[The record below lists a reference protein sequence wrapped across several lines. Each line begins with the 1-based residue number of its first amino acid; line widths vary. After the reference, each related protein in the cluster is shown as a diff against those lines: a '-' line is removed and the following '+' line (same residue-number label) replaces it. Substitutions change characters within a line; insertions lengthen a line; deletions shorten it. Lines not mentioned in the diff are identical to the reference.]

1 MGQVEYKTK
10 WAALL
15 QDLPRYFQRN
25 DRCNVSERQSVDA
38 LHQLYGYMMFN
49 ENKYGILNNMQY
61 AWFFQRV
68 ETANIEGRTLQ
79 YYGPINIDADS
90 APSPSMLKAFVGII
104 LLSETESTW
113 SHTSM
118 CADEGPPGR
127 YFGTSIAAI
136 RNRDTAIAHAQ
147 SYHST
152 PVAGSYPVLPL
163 DPRLCRFKRSSVQHS
178 PQRGCTLRATL
189 ARSDGGNLD
198 VFCKIVDLF
207 RSSDAISALD
217 TEVCRYAALQN
228 LQGVVVPRVYGYY
241 NVWGLLKLLALEDVG
256 TAIPE
261 DASIDT
267 EMRMQMKS
275 ALTRIHSAGYVHGDI
290 ARRNFCKRANRIFI
304 IDLETL
310 IVGSTVEM
318 EDELAAVDVL

>member
-1 MGQVEYKTK
+1 LEYKTK
-10 WAALL
+10 WAARL
-15 QDLPRYFQRN
+15 QDLPGYFQRN
-25 DRCNVSERQSVDA
+25 DRRNVSERQSIDA
-38 LHQLYGYMMFN
+38 LHQLYGYMTFN

-68 ETANIEGRTLQ
+68 ETADLEGRTLQ
-79 YYGPINIDADS
+79 YYGPIKIDANS
-90 APSPSMLKAFVGII
+90 ELAPTPSMLKAFVGII
-104 LLSETESTW
+104 LLAETESTW
-113 SHTSM
+113 FHTSVS
-118 CADEGPPGR
+118 ADEGPPGR

-136 RNRDTAIAHAQ
+136 HNRDTAIAQAQ

-163 DPRLCRFKRSSVQHS
+163 DPRLCRFKRSSVRPS
-178 PQRGCTLRATL
+178 PQRGCTLRASL
-189 ARSDGGNLD
+189 ARSDEGDLN

-207 RSSDAISALD
+207 HSSDIINALD

-241 NVWGLLKLLALEDVG
+241 DVWGLLKLLALEDVG

-261 DASIDT
+261 DAPIST
-267 EMRMQMKS
+267 KMRRQMKS
-275 ALTRIHSAGYVHGDI
+275 ALARIHSAGYVHGDI
-290 ARRNFCKRANRIFI
+290 ARRNFCKRANKIFI
-304 IDLETL
+304 VDLETL
-310 IVGSTVEM
+310 AVGSASEM